1 MKIRINDQNNLKV
14 TRDTMTYTLGLDFYF
29 HIEDCTLAS
38 SINPS
43 FSFAIIINYINYNL
57 LLGHRH
63 HIIFEKENN

>member
-14 TRDTMTYTLGLDFYF
+14 TRDAMTFTLDLDLDFYF

-43 FSFAIIINYINYNL
+43 FSFAIIILITLATTPPPPHYF
-57 LLGHRH
+57 R
-63 HIIFEKENN
+63 ERK

>member
-1 MKIRINDQNNLKV
+1 
-14 TRDTMTYTLGLDFYF
+14 MTFILDLDFYF
-29 HIEDCTLAS
+29 HIEDFTLAS